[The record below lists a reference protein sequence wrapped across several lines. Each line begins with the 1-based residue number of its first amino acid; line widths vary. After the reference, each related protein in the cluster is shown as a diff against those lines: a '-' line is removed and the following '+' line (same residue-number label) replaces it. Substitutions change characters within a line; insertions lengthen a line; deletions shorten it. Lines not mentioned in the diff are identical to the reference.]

1 MSISHL
7 LILAQSAV
15 IAPAIVA
22 PAPQRPVRMP
32 VRMIVIASA
41 TILRADRVDFSVPTK
56 PRRDGRRLKEFE

>member
-7 LILAQSAV
+7 LILAQSAI
-15 IAPAIVA
+15 IAPAIIA
-22 PAPQRPVRMP
+22 PVPQRPVRL
-32 VRMIVIASA
+32 IVIASA